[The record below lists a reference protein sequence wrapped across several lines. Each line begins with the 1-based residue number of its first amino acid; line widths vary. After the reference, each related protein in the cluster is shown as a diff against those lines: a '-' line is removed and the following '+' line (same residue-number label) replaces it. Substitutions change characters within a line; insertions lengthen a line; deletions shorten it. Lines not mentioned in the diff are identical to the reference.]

1 MATRRG
7 GGSYSHG
14 RRDAMSIMGS
24 RKVQDAVKAAAERGA
39 KAFRQKAAQ
48 GKRSG
53 AFARN
58 VRVEPARGWDGR
70 PGYRIVAFPDRR
82 GTRTNSPV
90 AIEFGTSDTRGANAG
105 QAAIN
110 EINRSQRGRRR

>member
-1 MATRRG
+1 MATRR
-7 GGSYSHG
+7 YSAG
-14 RRDAMSIMGS
+14 RRDALSIMRS

-53 AFARN
+53 EFARN

-70 PGYRIVAFPDRR
+70 PGYRIVAHPSS
-82 GTRTNSPV
+82 GGKNSPV
-90 AIEFGTSDTRGANAG
+90 ALEFGTSDTRGANAG

-110 EINRSQRGRRR
+110 EIQRSQRGRRR